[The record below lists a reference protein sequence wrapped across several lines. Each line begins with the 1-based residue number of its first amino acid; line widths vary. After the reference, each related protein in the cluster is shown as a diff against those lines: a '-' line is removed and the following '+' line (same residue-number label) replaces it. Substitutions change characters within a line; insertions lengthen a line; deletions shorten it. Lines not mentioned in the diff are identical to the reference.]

1 MTVPRMEGE
10 QMASPGGTIYNLKRS
25 SVLGAKFGYEGVFE
39 PHKGQGYHAK
49 LRLDDSK
56 GVKAQTTIPGPA
68 CKTPK
73 EAALRLAKFRA
84 APLVSRSS
92 KKGSWPCCQ
101 GDGERV
107 TAKVCALLTHIVT
120 RELMMIVC
128 CLAAAEARS
137 RARGERR

>member
-1 MTVPRMEGE
+1 MEDE

-84 APLVSRSS
+84 APFEIV
-92 KKGSWPCCQ
+92 KKRSWPCCQ
-101 GDGERV
+101 G
-107 TAKVCALLTHIVT
+107 
-120 RELMMIVC
+120 
-128 CLAAAEARS
+128 
-137 RARGERR
+137 

>member
-1 MTVPRMEGE
+1 MTVRRMEDE

-84 APLVSRSS
+84 APFEIV
-92 KKGSWPCCQ
+92 KKDPGRGAR
-101 GDGERV
+101 GDGKRV
-107 TAKVCALLTHIVT
+107 TAKVCALLTRIVT

>member
-1 MTVPRMEGE
+1 MTVRRMEDE

-25 SVLGAKFGYEGVFE
+25 SAKFGYEGVFE

-84 APLVSRSS
+84 APFEIV
-92 KKGSWPCCQ
+92 KKDPGRAAR
-101 GDGERV
+101 GDGKRV
-107 TAKVCALLTHIVT
+107 TAKVCALLTRIVT